1 MEVLL
6 CPVCSAK
13 HSCIVLGKVFEYS
26 SAEAKFFKDM
36 GIGVHSCTCV
46 AKYSCLVKAK
56 YSCLVL
62 AKYSCRILAKLHR
75 DGTLACTVTV
85 P

>member
-1 MEVLL
+1 MF
-6 CPVCSAK
+6 
-13 HSCIVLGKVFEYS
+13 GKVFLHS
-26 SAEAKFFKDM
+26 SGEAYFFRDM

-46 AKYSCLVKAK
+46 AKYSCLVLAK

-62 AKYSCRILAKLHR
+62 VKYSCLVLAKLHR

-85 P
+85 L